1 MKKLFLLI
9 IPISL
14 LCGCQSIKSIEVDE
28 KSVHKA
34 QYIDIITY
42 CDKKYG
48 IEYLIY
54 LEGHRGGISVRLD
67 EDGNVIHCK

>member
-1 MKKLFLLI
+1 MKKLLLLI
-9 IPISL
+9 IPILL
-14 LCGCQSIKSIEVDE
+14 LCGCQSIKGTEVDE
-28 KSVHKA
+28 KSDYKGEA
-34 QYIDIITY
+34 IDIITY